1 MKLIDLSL
9 PVREGTPSYPGFPK
23 TRLLGHEAVGFPYSQ
38 ATLHLSDDTLTRVEF
53 PPLWD
58 DPKGSIGELPPEMF
72 SWQALCMDLRVRGG
86 EPSAIDPRE
95 LEEALSRG
103 GLSLQ
108 GAEAVLVYT
117 GHSER
122 FFFREDPTSYLY
134 SFPGLGA
141 EGALWLIEAG
151 VSAIGID
158 GPSVDSSGAV
168 GRGKFPAHGLM
179 KERGVVGIEN
189 LVGLGPLAGRRFTL
203 MAFPLKLIGVGSSP
217 ARALAL
223 VEG

>member
-23 TRLLGHEAVGFPYSQ
+23 TRLLGREGVSFPFSR

-72 SWQALCMDLRVRGG
+72 SWQALCLDLGARGG
-86 EPSAIDPRE
+86 EPSAISARE
-95 LEEALSRG
+95 LEEALSRAS
-103 GLSLQ
+103 LSLQ
-108 GAEAVLVYT
+108 GIGAALIYT

-122 FFFREDPTSYLY
+122 FFFEEDPAGYLY
-134 SFPGLGA
+134 SFTGLGA

-158 GPSVDSSGAV
+158 GPSVDPFEAV
-168 GRGKFPAHGLM
+168 GQGRFPAHELM
-179 KERGVVGIEN
+179 RERKVVGIEN
-189 LVGLGPLAGRRFTL
+189 LAGLGPLLGRRFTL
-203 MAFPLKLIGVGSSP
+203 MA
-217 ARALAL
+217 
-223 VEG
+223 